1 MVDQTLRAII
11 DSQANI
17 CFGCGPG
24 NPVGLQLRVSE
35 DGNRVWAEFEP
46 GRWHEGWAGVVHGGV
61 LAAALDEVMAYCIF
75 YQGMKAVTAR
85 MELRYK
91 NPAQYGDHLMVEAR
105 ITRDSRRL
113 VDIHGKVLR
122 RDLTLVEAA
131 GRFLK
136 LGPLDPSALIEE
148 APTP

>member
-1 MVDQTLRAII
+1 MDQALRDII
-11 DSQANI
+11 DSPANI

-24 NPVGLQLRVSE
+24 NPVGLRLHVAE

-91 NPAQYGDHLMVEAR
+91 NPAQNGDQLLVEAR
-105 ITRDSRRL
+105 VTRDSRRL
-113 VDIHGKVLR
+113 VDIQGRVLR
-122 RDLTLVEAA
+122 GDVTLVEAA

-136 LGPLDPSALIEE
+136 LGPLDPSALVQE
-148 APTP
+148 AAAP